1 MPAPSRPPKVP
12 EVANKDQSGKRVV
25 AVNKKARHRFE
36 VLDSL
41 EAGLELVGTEVKSL
55 RQGHASLDE
64 AFARVQGAEVYLL
77 GLHIPEYS
85 QGNRQNH
92 EPTRKRR
99 LLLHR
104 REIRRLQTR
113 ATWRGLTLV
122 PMDLYFNE
130 RGIAKITL
138 AICRGKKIHD
148 KREAIRKKDERRE
161 SREVQKR

>member
-1 MPAPSRPPKVP
+1 MAKRTQ
-12 EVANKDQSGKRVV
+12 ADGKRMV
-25 AVNKKARHRFE
+25 AVNKKARFRFE
-36 VLDSL
+36 VLDEF
-41 EAGLELVGTEVKSL
+41 EAGLALMGTEVKSL
-55 RQGHASLDE
+55 RQGQASLHE
-64 AFARVQGAEVYLL
+64 AFARVQGTEIYIV

-92 EPTRKRR
+92 EPTRKRK

-122 PMDLYFNE
+122 PMDLYFND
-130 RGIAKITL
+130 RGLAKVTL
-138 AICRGKKIHD
+138 AICRGRKVHD

-161 SREVQKR
+161 LRGR

>member
-1 MPAPSRPPKVP
+1 MAKPNQA
-12 EVANKDQSGKRVV
+12 DGKRMV
-25 AVNKKARHRFE
+25 AVNKKARFRFE
-36 VLDSL
+36 VLDEF
-41 EAGLELVGTEVKSL
+41 EAGLALRGTEVKSL
-55 RQGHASLDE
+55 RQGLASLDE
-64 AFARVQGAEVYLL
+64 AFARVQGNEIYIV

-92 EPTRKRR
+92 EPTRKRK

-122 PMDLYFNE
+122 PMDLDCND
-130 RGIAKITL
+130 RGLAKVTL
-138 AICRGKKIHD
+138 AIGRGRKVHD

-161 SREVQKR
+161 LRGR

>member
-1 MPAPSRPPKVP
+1 MAKRTQ
-12 EVANKDQSGKRVV
+12 ADGKRMV
-25 AVNKKARHRFE
+25 AVNKKARFRFE
-36 VLDSL
+36 VLDEF
-41 EAGLELVGTEVKSL
+41 EAGLALRGTEVKSL
-55 RQGHASLDE
+55 RQGLASLDE
-64 AFARVQGAEVYLL
+64 AFARVQGNEIYIV

-92 EPTRKRR
+92 EPTRKRK

-122 PMDLYFNE
+122 PMDLYFKD
-130 RGIAKITL
+130 RGIAKVTL
-138 AICRGKKIHD
+138 AICRGRKVHD

-161 SREVQKR
+161 SRDH

>member
-1 MPAPSRPPKVP
+1 MAKRTQ
-12 EVANKDQSGKRVV
+12 ADGKRMV
-25 AVNKKARHRFE
+25 AVNKKARFRFE
-36 VLDSL
+36 VLDEF
-41 EAGLELVGTEVKSL
+41 EAGLALRGTEVKSL
-55 RQGHASLDE
+55 RQGQASLDE
-64 AFARVQGAEVYLL
+64 AFARVQGAEIYIV

-92 EPTRKRR
+92 EPTRKRK

-122 PMDLYFNE
+122 PMDLYFND
-130 RGIAKITL
+130 RGIAKVTL
-138 AICRGKKIHD
+138 AICRGRKVHD

-161 SREVQKR
+161 LRGR